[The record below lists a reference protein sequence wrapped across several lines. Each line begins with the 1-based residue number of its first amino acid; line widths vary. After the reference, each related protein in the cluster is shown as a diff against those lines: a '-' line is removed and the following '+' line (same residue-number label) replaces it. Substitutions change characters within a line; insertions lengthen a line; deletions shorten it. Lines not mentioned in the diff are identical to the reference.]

1 MSDLAGEGFVDGQRE
16 QLVRRSAAKDS
27 SLDLLGLDVVWE
39 AEFAEAGWIQPWTG
53 ERRRQVEQ
61 DARATAQE
69 LEELAADAGTGELHD
84 IRYRLAGGR
93 LGAGRYRRLP
103 GGRGREFRLATMPSA
118 SSSAI
123 LRAASLLDRTAHRP
137 AEEAPA
143 VQGREGDPVRNRRPL
158 ALTSLVVGLALLAGA
173 CGNQAPGGTI
183 VSGARSPQT
192 GGTLKL
198 LGSSDVDHLDTASA
212 YYVASY
218 TLERAFSRQ
227 LFSYPASADTG
238 RANTPVAD
246 VATAIPTTVNGGI
259 SADGRT
265 WTIHLRSGVRWNTT
279 PAREVTAQDF
289 VLGLKRLCNP
299 VSPVGAPGYY
309 ENTIVGMRSYCDGFA
324 KVGQDAASIKGYIQ
338 SHDVAGLRATDART
352 LVVRLLRPTSDFS
365 NILAMPF
372 ASAAPVEYLSYV
384 PDSNAFRQH
393 TISDGPYQ
401 ITTYQ
406 AGKEIDLARNPAWQQ
421 ASDPIRHQYVD
432 RIQIT
437 EGQDQGPVQQQI
449 QAGTADMEWDT
460 QVPIANVPRLQSSED
475 ARLGTFPTLATNP
488 YVVFNLQS
496 PSNNRALQ
504 NVKVRQAL
512 EYAVNKVAVG
522 QVYGGPSLNTP
533 LNQVV
538 PPGNIGYQQFDP
550 YPTAGNRGDPATC
563 KQLLAKAGYPN
574 GLVLT
579 DVARNAGNHPAVA
592 QSVQASLRQCGVTTK
607 IIPVSQ
613 ADYYGKYLNN
623 PAAARRG
630 VWDIS
635 EPGWDPDW
643 FGNNGR
649 AIIEP
654 LFDGR
659 TYGPNSTDYGDYDN
673 AKVDTLIDRALSAT
687 DQQASAS
694 LWHAA
699 GVQIMRDAAII
710 PIETQ
715 RLPLF
720 HSSRVQNA
728 IYSPFSENFDV
739 TNLWLSES

>member
-1 MSDLAGEGFVDGQRE
+1 
-16 QLVRRSAAKDS
+16 
-27 SLDLLGLDVVWE
+27 
-39 AEFAEAGWIQPWTG
+39 
-53 ERRRQVEQ
+53 
-61 DARATAQE
+61 
-69 LEELAADAGTGELHD
+69 
-84 IRYRLAGGR
+84 
-93 LGAGRYRRLP
+93 
-103 GGRGREFRLATMPSA
+103 
-118 SSSAI
+118 
-123 LRAASLLDRTAHRP
+123 
-137 AEEAPA
+137 
-143 VQGREGDPVRNRRPL
+143 VRNRRPL
-158 ALTSLVVGLALLAGA
+158 ALASLMVVVALLAAG
-173 CGNQAPGGTI
+173 CGGQSSGGTTA
-183 VSGARSPQT
+183 SGAGSPQI

-227 LFSYPASADTG
+227 LFSYPASTDTTRAD
-238 RANTPVAD
+238 TPVAD
-246 VATAIPTTVNGGI
+246 VAAEVPTTGNGGI

-265 WTIHLRSGVRWNTT
+265 WTIHLRSGVRWNIT

-299 VSPVGAPGYY
+299 VSPVGAPGYH
-309 ENTIVGMRSYCDGFA
+309 ENTIVGMRSYCDSFA
-324 KVGQDAASIKGYIQ
+324 NVGQDAASIKGYIQ

-352 LVVRLLRPTSDFS
+352 LVIRLLQPASDFT

-401 ITTYQ
+401 ITSYQ
-406 AGKEIDLARNPAWQQ
+406 AGKEIDLARNPAWAQ
-421 ASDPIRHQYVD
+421 ASDPIRRQYVD

-437 EGQDQGPVQQQI
+437 EGQDQGPVQQQL

-460 QVPIANVPRLQSSED
+460 QVPIADVPGLQSSED
-475 ARLGTFPTLATNP
+475 ARFGAFPTLSTNP

-496 PSNNRALQ
+496 PNNQRALQ

-533 LNQVV
+533 LGQVI
-538 PPGNIGYQQFDP
+538 PPGNIGYQPFDP
-550 YPTAGNRGDPATC
+550 YPTAGSRGDPATC
-563 KQLLAKAGYPN
+563 RQLLAKAGYPN

-592 QSVQASLRQCGVTTK
+592 QSIQASLRQCGVTTK
-607 IIPVSQ
+607 IVPVSQ

-630 VWDIS
+630 VWDIT
-635 EPGWDPDW
+635 EPGWVPDW

-659 TYGPNSTDYGDYDN
+659 TYGPNSTDYGDYN
-673 AKVDTLIDRALSAT
+673 NPKVDALIDKALAT
-687 DQQASAS
+687 QDQQTAAG
-694 LWHAA
+694 LWHQADM
-699 GVQIMRDAAII
+699 QIMRDAAII

-720 HSSRVQNA
+720 HSSRVHDA
-728 IYSPFSENFDV
+728 IYSPFSENFDI
-739 TNLWLSES
+739 TNLWLSGS

>member
-1 MSDLAGEGFVDGQRE
+1 VPN
-16 QLVRRSAAKDS
+16 RRS
-27 SLDLLGLDVVWE
+27 
-39 AEFAEAGWIQPWTG
+39 
-53 ERRRQVEQ
+53 
-61 DARATAQE
+61 
-69 LEELAADAGTGELHD
+69 LAL
-84 IRYRLAGGR
+84 
-93 LGAGRYRRLP
+93 
-103 GGRGREFRLATMPSA
+103 
-118 SSSAI
+118 
-123 LRAASLLDRTAHRP
+123 ASLFV
-137 AEEAPA
+137 A
-143 VQGREGDPVRNRRPL
+143 V
-158 ALTSLVVGLALLAGA
+158 ALLAAG
-173 CGNQAPGGTI
+173 CGNASSGSSTSASAAP
-183 VSGARSPQT
+183 QQ

-218 TLERAFSRQ
+218 TLERAFARQ
-227 LFSYPASADTG
+227 LFSYPASTDT
-238 RANTPVAD
+238 RTANTPVAD
-246 VATAIPTTVNGGI
+246 VATEVPTTGNGGI
-259 SADGRT
+259 SADGKT

-309 ENTIVGMRSYCDGFA
+309 ENTIVGMGSYCDGFA
-324 KVGQDAASIKGYIQ
+324 KAGQDAASIKRYVQ
-338 SHDVAGLRATDART
+338 SHQVAGLQTPDSRT
-352 LVVRLLRPTSDFS
+352 LVIHLLRPASDLA

-401 ITTYQ
+401 ITSYQ

-421 ASDPIRHQYVD
+421 ASDPLRHQYVD
-432 RIQIT
+432 HIQVT

-460 QVPIANVPRLQSSED
+460 QVPIADVPGLQRSDDPRL
-475 ARLGTFPTLATNP
+475 GVFPTLSTNP

-496 PSNNRALQ
+496 PNNRRALQ

-512 EYAVNKVAVG
+512 EYAVDKVAVG
-522 QVYGGPSLNTP
+522 QVYGGPALNTP
-533 LNQVV
+533 LNQVI
-538 PPGNIGYQQFDP
+538 PPGNIGYQPFDL
-550 YPTAGNRGDPATC
+550 YPTAASGGDPATC

-592 QSVQASLRQCGVTTK
+592 QSVQASLAKCGVTTR
-607 IIPVSQ
+607 ILPVSQ
-613 ADYYGKYLNN
+613 GDYYGKYLNN
-623 PAAARRG
+623 PAGARRG
-630 VWDIS
+630 LWDIS
-635 EPGWDPDW
+635 EPGWVPDW

-649 AIIEP
+649 AILEP

-659 TYGPNSTDYGDYDN
+659 TYGPNSTDFGDYNNPKVN
-673 AKVDTLIDRALSAT
+673 ALIDKALATT
-687 DQQASAS
+687 DQQAAAA
-694 LWHAA
+694 LWHQADLQ
-699 GVQIMRDAAII
+699 VMRDAAII

-715 RLPLF
+715 KLPLF
-720 HSSRVQNA
+720 HSRRVQHA

-739 TNLWLSES
+739 TNLWLSGS

>member
-1 MSDLAGEGFVDGQRE
+1 M
-16 QLVRRSAAKDS
+16 
-27 SLDLLGLDVVWE
+27 
-39 AEFAEAGWIQPWTG
+39 
-53 ERRRQVEQ
+53 
-61 DARATAQE
+61 
-69 LEELAADAGTGELHD
+69 
-84 IRYRLAGGR
+84 
-93 LGAGRYRRLP
+93 
-103 GGRGREFRLATMPSA
+103 
-118 SSSAI
+118 
-123 LRAASLLDRTAHRP
+123 
-137 AEEAPA
+137 
-143 VQGREGDPVRNRRPL
+143 RNRRPL
-158 ALTSLVVGLALLAGA
+158 ALTSLVAALALLLAA
-173 CGNQAPGGTI
+173 CGGQTSGGTAASTGTP
-183 VSGARSPQT
+183 VS

-218 TLERAFSRQ
+218 TLERAFTRQ
-227 LFSYPASADTG
+227 LFSYPASTDTTTAD
-238 RANTPVAD
+238 TPVAD
-246 VATAIPTTVNGGI
+246 VATEVPTTANGGI
-259 SADGRT
+259 SADGKT

-309 ENTIVGMRSYCDGFA
+309 ENTIVGMRGYCDGFA
-324 KVGQDAASIKGYIQ
+324 KAGQDAASIKRYIQ
-338 SHDVAGLRATDART
+338 SHDVAGLQAPNAST
-352 LVVRLLRPTSDFS
+352 LVIRLLQPASDFT

-401 ITTYQ
+401 ITSYQ
-406 AGKEIDLARNPAWQQ
+406 AGKEIDLARNPAWEQ
-421 ASDPIRHQYVD
+421 AGDPIRHQYVD
-432 RIQIT
+432 HIQIT

-449 QAGTADMEWDT
+449 QAGTGDMEWDT
-460 QVPIANVPRLQSSED
+460 KVPIADIPGLQSSED
-475 ARLGTFPTLATNP
+475 ARLGIFPTLSTNP

-496 PSNNRALQ
+496 PNNNQALQ

-512 EYAVNKVAVG
+512 EYAVDKVAVG

-533 LNQVV
+533 LNQVI
-538 PPGNIGYQQFDP
+538 PPGNIGYQQIDP

-563 KQLLAKAGYPN
+563 KQLLAKAGYPD

-592 QSVQASLRQCGVTTK
+592 QSVQASLAKCGVTTK
-607 IIPVSQ
+607 IVPVSQ

-623 PAAARRG
+623 PAGARRG

-635 EPGWDPDW
+635 EPGWVPDW

-649 AIIEP
+649 AVMEP

-659 TYGPNSTDYGDYDN
+659 TYGPNSTDYGDYNNPKVN
-673 AKVDTLIDRALSAT
+673 ALIDKALSTT
-687 DQQASAS
+687 DQRAAAA
-694 LWHAA
+694 LWHQAD
-699 GVQIMRDAAII
+699 VQVMRDAAII

-720 HSSRVQNA
+720 HSSRVEHA

-739 TNLWLSES
+739 TNLWLGGS

>member
-1 MSDLAGEGFVDGQRE
+1 
-16 QLVRRSAAKDS
+16 
-27 SLDLLGLDVVWE
+27 
-39 AEFAEAGWIQPWTG
+39 
-53 ERRRQVEQ
+53 
-61 DARATAQE
+61 
-69 LEELAADAGTGELHD
+69 
-84 IRYRLAGGR
+84 
-93 LGAGRYRRLP
+93 
-103 GGRGREFRLATMPSA
+103 
-118 SSSAI
+118 
-123 LRAASLLDRTAHRP
+123 
-137 AEEAPA
+137 
-143 VQGREGDPVRNRRPL
+143 VRNRRPL
-158 ALTSLVVGLALLAGA
+158 ALASLMVVVALLAAG
-173 CGNQAPGGTI
+173 CGGQSSGGTTA
-183 VSGARSPQT
+183 SGAGSPQT

-227 LFSYPASADTG
+227 LFSYPASTDTTRAD
-238 RANTPVAD
+238 TPVAD
-246 VATAIPTTVNGGI
+246 VATEVPTTGNGGI

-309 ENTIVGMRSYCDGFA
+309 ENTIVGMRSYCDSFA
-324 KVGQDAASIKGYIQ
+324 NVGQDAASIKGYIQ

-352 LVVRLLRPTSDFS
+352 LVIRLLQPASDFT

-401 ITTYQ
+401 ITSYQ
-406 AGKEIDLARNPAWQQ
+406 AGKEIDLARNPAWAQ
-421 ASDPIRHQYVD
+421 ASDPIRRQYVD

-437 EGQDQGPVQQQI
+437 EGQDQGPVQQQL

-460 QVPIANVPRLQSSED
+460 QVPIADVPGLQSSED
-475 ARLGTFPTLATNP
+475 ARFGAFPTLSTNP

-496 PSNNRALQ
+496 PNNQRALQ

-533 LNQVV
+533 LGQVI
-538 PPGNIGYQQFDP
+538 PPGNIGYRPFDP
-550 YPTAGNRGDPATC
+550 YPTAGSRGDPATC
-563 KQLLAKAGYPN
+563 RQLLAKAGYPN

-579 DVARNAGNHPAVA
+579 EVARNAGNHPAVA
-592 QSVQASLRQCGVTTK
+592 QSIQASLRQCGVTTK
-607 IIPVSQ
+607 IVPVSQ

-630 VWDIS
+630 VWDIT
-635 EPGWDPDW
+635 EPGWVPDW

-659 TYGPNSTDYGDYDN
+659 TYGPNSTDYGDYN
-673 AKVDTLIDRALSAT
+673 NPKVDALIDKALAT
-687 DQQASAS
+687 QDQQTAAG
-694 LWHAA
+694 LWHQADM
-699 GVQIMRDAAII
+699 QIMRDAAII

-720 HSSRVQNA
+720 HSSRVHDA
-728 IYSPFSENFDV
+728 IYSPFSENFDI
-739 TNLWLSES
+739 TNLWLSGS